1 MKPEWGNH
9 QSPRQPPLWS
19 CGLVPPSSTD
29 WLPSASLWLLYM
41 LNHAYGFPS
50 PWLSS
55 ANISD
60 SVVQGTTSKFARE
73 AADGTRW
80 MLVPVLIQW
89 SWVRNG
95 WIQEV
100 ALAGPFWNPQQHVCQ
115 LLCLFII
122 TSSWI
127 RACGHGMWS
136 VCMEHLP
143 HVYQACYSILRIQ
156 KKKKTWSLSSCTHG
170 AVGRTGINWS
180 LWYRTMWA
188 LTEVYRELW
197 EVYRAPIRKPFL
209 TL

>member
-1 MKPEWGNH
+1 
-9 QSPRQPPLWS
+9 
-19 CGLVPPSSTD
+19 
-29 WLPSASLWLLYM
+29 M
-41 LNHAYGFPS
+41 LNHVYVSRHPD
-50 PWLSS
+50 
-55 ANISD
+55 SD
-60 SVVQGTTSKFARE
+60 LQTYLTQLFRAPLPNSQERQLMGPDECWFQS
-73 AADGTRW
+73 
-80 MLVPVLIQW
+80 W
-89 SWVRNG
+89 SNEVESGKG

-100 ALAGPFWNPQQHVCQ
+100 ALASPFWNPQQHVCQ

-170 AVGRTGINWS
+170 AVGRTGINRS

-197 EVYRAPIRKPFL
+197 EAYRAPIWKPFL
-209 TL
+209 TLQRFSGFDQTLVIGGTMPYSASVTFKHKDMSHTQD